1 MEGLIGIFLLG
12 LIIYLIIRHPL
23 KSLSL
28 AFKLVIIFILGIAG
42 FLALFALLLNSIV
55 PGTQTGDHLHT
66 GDHRVP
72 WTVCT
77 PNELIGLHRL
87 IPLW

>member
-28 AFKLVIIFILGIAG
+28 AFKLVIVFVLGIAG
-42 FLALFALLLNSIV
+42 FLGLFALLLNS
-55 PGTQTGDHLHT
+55 
-66 GDHRVP
+66 
-72 WTVCT
+72 
-77 PNELIGLHRL
+77 
-87 IPLW
+87 

>member
-28 AFKLVIIFILGIAG
+28 AFKLVIIFTPGIAG
-42 FLALFALLLNSIV
+42 FLGLFALLLN
-55 PGTQTGDHLHT
+55 P
-66 GDHRVP
+66 
-72 WTVCT
+72 
-77 PNELIGLHRL
+77 
-87 IPLW
+87 

>member
-28 AFKLVIIFILGIAG
+28 AFKLVIIFALGVAG
-42 FLALFALLLNSIV
+42 FIGLYALLIS
-55 PGTQTGDHLHT
+55 
-66 GDHRVP
+66 
-72 WTVCT
+72 
-77 PNELIGLHRL
+77 
-87 IPLW
+87 

>member
-28 AFKLVIIFILGIAG
+28 AFKLVIIFALGIAG
-42 FLALFALLLNSIV
+42 FIGLYALLISA
-55 PGTQTGDHLHT
+55 
-66 GDHRVP
+66 
-72 WTVCT
+72 
-77 PNELIGLHRL
+77 
-87 IPLW
+87 

>member
-42 FLALFALLLNSIV
+42 FIGLYALLINS
-55 PGTQTGDHLHT
+55 
-66 GDHRVP
+66 
-72 WTVCT
+72 
-77 PNELIGLHRL
+77 
-87 IPLW
+87 

>member
-28 AFKLVIIFILGIAG
+28 AFKLVIIFILGIAW
-42 FLALFALLLNSIV
+42 FLILYSFFVSS
-55 PGTQTGDHLHT
+55 
-66 GDHRVP
+66 
-72 WTVCT
+72 
-77 PNELIGLHRL
+77 
-87 IPLW
+87 

>member
-42 FLALFALLLNSIV
+42 ILGLFALLMNS
-55 PGTQTGDHLHT
+55 
-66 GDHRVP
+66 
-72 WTVCT
+72 
-77 PNELIGLHRL
+77 
-87 IPLW
+87 

>member
-42 FLALFALLLNSIV
+42 FLALFALLLNS
-55 PGTQTGDHLHT
+55 
-66 GDHRVP
+66 
-72 WTVCT
+72 
-77 PNELIGLHRL
+77 
-87 IPLW
+87 

>member
-1 MEGLIGIFLLG
+1 MEGLNGIFVLG

-42 FLALFALLLNSIV
+42 FLGLFALLLNS
-55 PGTQTGDHLHT
+55 
-66 GDHRVP
+66 
-72 WTVCT
+72 
-77 PNELIGLHRL
+77 
-87 IPLW
+87 

>member
-1 MEGLIGIFLLG
+1 LEGLIGIFLVG

-42 FLALFALLLNSIV
+42 FLGLFALLLNS
-55 PGTQTGDHLHT
+55 
-66 GDHRVP
+66 
-72 WTVCT
+72 
-77 PNELIGLHRL
+77 
-87 IPLW
+87 

>member
-1 MEGLIGIFLLG
+1 LEGLIGIFLLG

-42 FLALFALLLNSIV
+42 FLGLFALLMNS
-55 PGTQTGDHLHT
+55 
-66 GDHRVP
+66 
-72 WTVCT
+72 
-77 PNELIGLHRL
+77 
-87 IPLW
+87 

>member
-28 AFKLVIIFILGIAG
+28 AFKLVIIFVLGIAG
-42 FLALFALLLNSIV
+42 FLGLFALLLN
-55 PGTQTGDHLHT
+55 L
-66 GDHRVP
+66 
-72 WTVCT
+72 
-77 PNELIGLHRL
+77 
-87 IPLW
+87 